1 MKGISM
7 RPSRAAIKKPVA
19 AAMMVA
25 VIAVILLS
33 TLGRHKDE
41 SKTGVVTR
49 QDLVQRVTIAGT
61 VISRRRT
68 VVAAPYN
75 GYVKEI
81 FVKVGDKVKPGQP
94 LVSVAQSLQS
104 SEPVFPLRAPYEGTV
119 MHVNKHEGEYVKE
132 GDSADY
138 ILRID
143 DLAQLFVQA
152 NAPEMDW
159 ARLKNGLDAVVKASA
174 LPTHSYLGRITELT
188 LAPQP
193 SQSGGGS
200 GSGGEYPVRIVIL
213 NPDPQIGPGMSVVV
227 DITTN
232 KITGVLTLRHEF
244 VFRGTDGDYAILADG
259 KKTKIEVG
267 LQNDEIVEV
276 KSGLSE
282 NAQVRQVDFSD
293 LPDSSTP

>member
-1 MKGISM
+1 
-7 RPSRAAIKKPVA
+7 
-19 AAMMVA
+19 
-25 VIAVILLS
+25 
-33 TLGRHKDE
+33 
-41 SKTGVVTR
+41 
-49 QDLVQRVTIAGT
+49 VTIAGT

-132 GDSADY
+132 GDSSDY

-143 DLAQLFVQA
+143 DLTQLFVQA
-152 NAPEMDW
+152 NAPEIDW
-159 ARLKNGLDAVVKASA
+159 ARLKGGLDATVKAAA
-174 LPTHSYLGRITELT
+174 LPTHTYRGQITELT

-193 SQSGGGS
+193 SQSSGGGS
-200 GSGGEYPVRIVIL
+200 GSGGEYPVRIAIL

-227 DITTN
+227 DISTN
-232 KITGVLTLRHEF
+232 KVSNVLTLRHEF

-259 KKTKIEVG
+259 KKAKIEVG
-267 LQNDEIVEV
+267 LQNDEFVEV
-276 KSGLSE
+276 KSGLNE
-282 NAQVRQVDFSD
+282 NAAVLQVDFSG
-293 LPDSSTP
+293 LPDSSAP